1 VKNTDQI
8 KITGH
13 NSTIVVPDVI
23 YDFGGLLKDLRDNH
37 GFSQAVVA
45 KKIGWSISKVH
56 GVETNKRSLPPSDVL
71 KDWLMALGC
80 GVKVTN
86 KLLIAAK
93 NLKNKHFITLN
104 NKERSNPDIVRLITV
119 YKQEA
124 LTEYD
129 RCLLALIARTEL
141 RKEIS

>member
-1 VKNTDQI
+1 LKNTDQI

-13 NSTIVVPDVI
+13 NSTIVVPDVV

-37 GFSQAVVA
+37 GFSQALVA
-45 KKIGWSISKVH
+45 KKIGLSIQTIH
-56 GVETNKRSLPPSDVL
+56 AVESNKRSLPSSDIL

-80 GVKVTN
+80 GRSVTN

-93 NLKNKHFITLN
+93 NLKNKHYITLN
-104 NKERSNPDIVRLITV
+104 NKERSNPDIVRLIEV
-119 YKQEA
+119 YRQGE
-124 LTEYD
+124 LTDYD
-129 RCLLALIARTEL
+129 RCLLALIARKEI

>member
-1 VKNTDQI
+1 MKNTDQI

-13 NSTIVVPDVI
+13 NSTIVVPDVV

-37 GFSQAVVA
+37 GFSQALVA
-45 KKIGWSISKVH
+45 KKIGLSLQTIHS
-56 GVETNKRSLPPSDVL
+56 VECNKRSLPSSDIL

-80 GVKVTN
+80 GRSVTN

-93 NLKNKHFITLN
+93 NLKTKHFITLN
-104 NKERSNPDIVRLITV
+104 NKERSNPDIVRLIEV
-119 YKQEA
+119 YRQGE
-124 LTEYD
+124 LTDYD
-129 RCLLALIARTEL
+129 RCLLALIARKEL